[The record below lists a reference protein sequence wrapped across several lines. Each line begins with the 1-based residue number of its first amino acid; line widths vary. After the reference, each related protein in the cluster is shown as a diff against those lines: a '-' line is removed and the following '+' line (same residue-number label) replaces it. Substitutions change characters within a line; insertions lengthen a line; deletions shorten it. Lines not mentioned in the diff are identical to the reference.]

1 MTTQTKS
8 RGFTIV
14 ELLIVIVIIAILA
27 AITIVA
33 YTGIQNRAKTS
44 VGQSTANVFVKKAM
58 AFYTINNA
66 FPTYCQLV
74 TNSLVPTGSAPT
86 AGTAGAGTCV
96 AGGANAGAESK
107 IDSVAS
113 ITPANSNTGGGYTAT
128 VSNGNKVIAY
138 FTCGTGSEIYYWDYT
153 GSGVVASMDVGPG
166 C

>member
-1 MTTQTKS
+1 MGIKS

-33 YTGIQNRAKTS
+33 YNGIQNRAKTS
-44 VGQSTANVFVKKAM
+44 VGQSAANVLAKKSM
-58 AFYTINNA
+58 AFYTINSIY
-66 FPTYCQLV
+66 PTYCQLV
-74 TNSLVPTGSAPT
+74 TNSVVPTGSAPA
-86 AGTAGAGTCV
+86 AGTAGAGTCA
-96 AGGANAGAESK
+96 AGGATAGAESK
-107 IDSVAS
+107 LDSVAS
-113 ITPANSNTGGGYTAT
+113 VTPTSSNTGGGYTST
-128 VSNGNKVIAY
+128 VSNSNKVIGY